1 MKKRREIE
9 KWRWELEEPKKEIIV
24 PTLGEQKKKGLSTEE
39 AIRICSKKYENAPC
53 FREYSGHAL
62 CKGCPKSKK
71 PKINEEWSKGEWVKE
86 SEAFIGVEANKI
98 VSKRR

>member
-1 MKKRREIE
+1 ME

-24 PTLGEQKKKGLSTEE
+24 PTLGEAMKKGLSAEEATEE

-53 FREYSGHAL
+53 FREYSGHNL

-71 PKINEEWSKGEWVKE
+71 PKINEEWSKGEWAKE
-86 SEAFIGVEANKI
+86 VETLLGAEINKI